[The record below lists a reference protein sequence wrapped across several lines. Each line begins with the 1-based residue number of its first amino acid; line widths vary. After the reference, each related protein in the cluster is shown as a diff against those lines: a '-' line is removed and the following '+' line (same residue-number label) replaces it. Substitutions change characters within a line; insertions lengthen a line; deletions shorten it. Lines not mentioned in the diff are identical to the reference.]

1 MTRSK
6 VTPAA
11 LGLTAFALSLPAS
24 ACPALLNHSFTPL
37 LGGDERS
44 LCQYQGKVMLVV
56 NTASN
61 CGFTPQFERLEALH
75 RKYQERGLVVLGFPS
90 NDFGGQEPGTARQ
103 IAEFCRVNY
112 GVSFSVFGKTAVSG
126 TGANG
131 FYVAL
136 GQASG
141 VTPGWNFHKYL
152 IDRSGTRVQ
161 SFASSTAP
169 DNPAF
174 MAAIERLLATH

>member
-1 MTRSK
+1 MMRLKATLA
-6 VTPAA
+6 V
-11 LGLTAFALSLPAS
+11 LGLFAFALPATAS
-24 ACPALLNHSFTPL
+24 ACPQLLKHSFTPL
-37 LGGDERS
+37 MGGVERS
-44 LCQYQGKVMLVV
+44 LCQYQDKVVLVV
-56 NTASN
+56 NTASG

-112 GVSFSVFGKTAVSG
+112 GVSFPIFGKTVVSG
-126 TGANG
+126 TGANS

-141 VTPGWNFHKYL
+141 ATPGWNFHKYL
-152 IDRSGTRVQ
+152 VDRSGTRVE

-169 DNPAF
+169 DSPAF
-174 MAAIERLLATH
+174 VAAIERLLATR

>member
-1 MTRSK
+1 MTRLK
-6 VTPAA
+6 IRLAA
-11 LGLTAFALSLPAS
+11 LGLTAFASSGPAS
-24 ACPALLNHSFTPL
+24 ACPPLLNHSFTPL
-37 LGGDERS
+37 LGGAERS
-44 LCQYQGKVMLVV
+44 LCQYHGKVMLVV

-103 IAEFCRVNY
+103 IAEFCRANY
-112 GVSFSVFGKTAVSG
+112 GVSFPIFGKTAVSG
-126 TGANG
+126 TGANS

-136 GQASG
+136 GQAG
-141 VTPGWNFHKYL
+141 GATPGWNFHKYL
-152 IDRSGTRVQ
+152 VDRSGTRVE

-169 DNPAF
+169 DSPAF
-174 MAAIERLLATH
+174 VAAIERLLATQ